1 MLYQRHG
8 YPENT
13 QKTFLQFS
21 QEIAEGLIYA
31 NKIETC
37 NRGRPSKKQGTW
49 KERNQETRWFSLKN
63 SDTVKAVT
71 LAATFY

>member
-13 QKTFLQFS
+13 QKTLLQFS
-21 QEIAEGLIYA
+21 QQIAEGLIYA

-37 NRGRPSKKQGTW
+37 DRGRPSKKQGTR
-49 KERNQETRWFSLKN
+49 KEIHQETR
-63 SDTVKAVT
+63 
-71 LAATFY
+71 

>member
-13 QKTFLQFS
+13 QKTLLQFS
-21 QEIAEGLIYA
+21 QQIAEGLIYA

-37 NRGRPSKKQGTW
+37 DRGRPSKKQGTR
-49 KERNQETRWFSLKN
+49 KEIHQEIHQGGFPLK
-63 SDTVKAVT
+63 TEKQ
-71 LAATFY
+71 